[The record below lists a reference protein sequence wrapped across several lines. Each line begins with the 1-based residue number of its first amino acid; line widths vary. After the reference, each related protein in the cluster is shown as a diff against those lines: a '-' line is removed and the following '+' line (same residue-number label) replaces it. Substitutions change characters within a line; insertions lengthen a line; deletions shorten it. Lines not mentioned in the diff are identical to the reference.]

1 MKNGTTKIIS
11 IIFSTMLI
19 FIVILVLFSINI
31 LEKQNKYVTFSTEG
45 HKNHILVAGT
55 HTDAEFLQEVY
66 EGASS
71 VAENYD
77 AVVEL
82 LLPDSNADD
91 VSIYSW
97 LEYAEYIGASGLIA
111 YIDDEKQVIN
121 PLVDI
126 EGNKIPLVALGNDN
140 PNSSH
145 ITYIGT
151 NKYELGKQLAKLVTS
166 IMPEEAELLIVA
178 DNNNNSEATNIMLA
192 SFIEDIASLT
202 SLNWNLL
209 ETGKSK
215 TVSSDEIIRQ
225 AFIKKPEINMVIC
238 LTLEDTLRTAQSV
251 IDLNK
256 TGEIKII
263 GFHESEKTIEYLN
276 KGILSAV
283 ISFNPE
289 KIGQNA
295 MKEIFNYKHYGY
307 ANGYI
312 VNDINIITKE
322 TLERREALK

>member
-1 MKNGTTKIIS
+1 
-11 IIFSTMLI
+11 MLI
-19 FIVILVLFSINI
+19 FIVILIGFSIKI
-31 LEKQNKYVTFSTEG
+31 LEKQNQYVAFSSEG
-45 HKNHILVAGT
+45 NKNHILVAGT

-66 EGASS
+66 EGAAS

-97 LEYAEYIGASGLIA
+97 LEYAEYIGASGMIA
-111 YIDDEKQVIN
+111 YVDDEKQVIDT
-121 PLVDI
+121 PVDI
-126 EGNKIPLVALGNDN
+126 DGNKIPLVTLGNDN

-145 ITYIGT
+145 ISYIGT

-166 IMPEEAELLIVA
+166 MKVDNTELLIVA
-178 DNNNNSEATNIMLA
+178 DINHNSEATNIMLA
-192 SFIEDIASLT
+192 SFNEEIGSST
-202 SLNWNLL
+202 NLNWNLL
-209 ETGKSK
+209 ETEK
-215 TVSSDEIIRQ
+215 TKNISSDEIIRQ
-225 AFIKKPEINMVIC
+225 AFVKNPEINMVIC
-238 LTLEDTLRTAQSV
+238 LTLEDTLRAVQSV

-263 GFHESEKTIEYLN
+263 GFHESEKTIEYLK